1 MTQLTT
7 TQSTSAHSLAEG
19 AIGST
24 ESTQVFRTSKVVIIA
39 VGHLTHDI
47 FSASLAPLLPLI
59 IQKLSL
65 SLTLAGTL
73 AAFQQLPSLIDP
85 LLGVL
90 ADRGRLRWLVL
101 LAPAITAAGM
111 CLVGVA
117 PNYTLLALLLLTVGI
132 STAIWHTSTPALVA
146 RASARRV
153 GQGMSF
159 FMIGGSLGYTLG
171 PLIAVAAVSWWG
183 LEGIWRLFPI
193 ALVATALLFWQTRD
207 LDGFQPNPK
216 IVNGS
221 WSDSWQV
228 LKRVML
234 LVAGILITQGFL
246 QVAFGTYLPTLLAS
260 QGASLWIAG
269 ASLSIFEL
277 AGVLGILLVGVLSD
291 RLNRRKLLVS
301 ASLVLPFLVLAFLSA
316 GGWFRIVILLA
327 IGFSAISINP
337 VLMALIQEY
346 SHQRPATANGLY
358 FATMFASR
366 SLIIILV
373 GVLADH
379 FGLRLAFYGCAFL
392 AFLALP
398 FVWFLPEA

>member
-1 MTQLTT
+1 MDQFST
-7 TQSTSAHSLAEG
+7 TQSPSAQHLTGG
-19 AIGST
+19 AIEST
-24 ESTQVFRTSKVVIIA
+24 ETNHIFRTGKVVVIA
-39 VGHLTHDI
+39 AGHLTHDI

-73 AAFQQLPSLIDP
+73 ASFQQLPSLIDP

-101 LAPAITAAGM
+101 LAPVITAGGM
-111 CLVGVA
+111 CLIGVA
-117 PNYTLLALLLLTVGI
+117 PTYTMLALLLITVGF
-132 STAIWHTSTPALVA
+132 STAIWHTSTPTLVA
-146 RASARRV
+146 SASARWV
-153 GQGMSF
+153 GQGMSI
-159 FMIGGSLGYTLG
+159 FMVGGSLGYTLG
-171 PLIAVAAVSWWG
+171 PLIAVTAVSWWG

-193 ALVATALLFWQTRD
+193 ALVATSLLFWQIRN
-207 LDGFQPNPK
+207 LEGFQPNQNV
-216 IVNGS
+216 VNGS

-228 LKRVML
+228 LRRVML
-234 LVAGILITQGFL
+234 LVIGILITQGFL
-246 QVAFGTYLPTLLAS
+246 QVAFGTYLPTFLAS
-260 QGASLWIAG
+260 QGTSLWLAG

-277 AGVLGILLVGVLSD
+277 AGVLGTFLVGVMSD
-291 RLNRRKLLVS
+291 RMNRRKLLLT
-301 ASLVLPFLVLAFLSA
+301 ASMALPFLVFGFLSA
-316 GGWFRIVILLA
+316 GGWLRIAILLVF
-327 IGFSAISINP
+327 GFFAISINP

-366 SLIIILV
+366 SLIIILF

-379 FGLRLAFYGCAFL
+379 FGLRLAFYGCALL

-398 FVWFLPEA
+398 FVWFLPEV

>member
-1 MTQLTT
+1 MDQFSTNQSPSAQHLTG
-7 TQSTSAHSLAEG
+7 G
-19 AIGST
+19 AIEST
-24 ESTQVFRTSKVVIIA
+24 ESNHIFRAGKVVVIA
-39 VGHLTHDI
+39 AGHLTHDI

-73 AAFQQLPSLIDP
+73 ASFQQLPSLIDP

-101 LAPAITAAGM
+101 LAPAITAGGM
-111 CLVGVA
+111 CLIGVA
-117 PNYTLLALLLLTVGI
+117 PTYTMLALLLITVGF

-146 RASARRV
+146 STSAHQV
-153 GQGMSF
+153 GQGMSI
-159 FMIGGSLGYTLG
+159 FMVGGSLGYTLG
-171 PLIAVAAVSWWG
+171 PLIAVTAVSWWG

-193 ALVATALLFWQTRD
+193 ALVATSLLFWQIRN
-207 LDGFQPNPK
+207 LEGFQPNQNV
-216 IVNGS
+216 VNGS

-228 LKRVML
+228 LRRVML
-234 LVAGILITQGFL
+234 LVIGILITQGFL
-246 QVAFGTYLPTLLAS
+246 QVAFGTYLPTFLAS
-260 QGASLWIAG
+260 QGTSLWLAG

-277 AGVLGILLVGVLSD
+277 AGVPGTFLVGVMSD
-291 RLNRRKLLVS
+291 RMNRRKLLLI
-301 ASLVLPFLVLAFLSA
+301 ASMALPFLVFGFLSA
-316 GGWFRIVILLA
+316 GGWLRIAILLVF
-327 IGFSAISINP
+327 GFFAISINP

-366 SLIIILV
+366 SLIIILF
-373 GVLADH
+373 GALADH
-379 FGLRLAFYGCAFL
+379 FGLRPAFYGCALL